1 MIEIPDWL
9 KKDYLHVNSLKN
21 ICSDKNLRVSENKD
35 ILIDQIIEYAG
46 ENKNSKNYQEI
57 YQWLLSTMREGSKDL
72 CYRKIYTDEL
82 EVAATEKKILSIYPT
97 CKNKNIFETTVEEN
111 YSLIEYEL
119 IGDRTIQEAKFTFAK
134 KVLEKLGT
142 NDLGTEE
149 IYPVFIDVYF
159 EEGFIVCRTQPK
171 ALLYEYSS
179 DKLVKKER
187 KINTIKDGNNLTNK
201 IIDIFGFEYD
211 KKNCKQRVM
220 KMLYELYKV
229 HGDTPESVKNK
240 IGSMEK
246 DTKSYLITIFEK
258 LKLDIT
264 NIPKAFEDLGIFLE
278 KYISIESNMEN
289 EFKADRDAYIIKIA
303 ADDALQMTKIDA
315 ASAITK
321 PLQCT
326 DIFYDSKKSIMNT
339 KECRKL
345 NLCYNRKRGYL
356 GPFLVQHDAR
366 DGFGML
372 KVKYFAEEVD
382 IQNVLQT
389 VFRNY

>member
-1 MIEIPDWL
+1 M
-9 KKDYLHVNSLKN
+9 
-21 ICSDKNLRVSENKD
+21 
-35 ILIDQIIEYAG
+35 
-46 ENKNSKNYQEI
+46 
-57 YQWLLSTMREGSKDL
+57 
-72 CYRKIYTDEL
+72 
-82 EVAATEKKILSIYPT
+82 
-97 CKNKNIFETTVEEN
+97 
-111 YSLIEYEL
+111 
-119 IGDRTIQEAKFTFAK
+119 
-134 KVLEKLGT
+134 
-142 NDLGTEE
+142 
-149 IYPVFIDVYF
+149 
-159 EEGFIVCRTQPK
+159 
-171 ALLYEYSS
+171 
-179 DKLVKKER
+179 
-187 KINTIKDGNNLTNK
+187 
-201 IIDIFGFEYD
+201 
-211 KKNCKQRVM
+211 
-220 KMLYELYKV
+220 
-229 HGDTPESVKNK
+229 
-240 IGSMEK
+240 
-246 DTKSYLITIFEK
+246 
-258 LKLDIT
+258 
-264 NIPKAFEDLGIFLE
+264 E